1 MNNRGSLTIEATII
15 LPLVIL
21 IIYFFMLLPIS
32 KIYFNVF
39 EGEVIEDLM
48 RTTSRS
54 FNVSEIND
62 IIERHP
68 QLEIKSVF
76 FRLNEVEVTI
86 AFNSI
91 YYRKWLIKYDIR
103 VPNVETLIYITDT
116 GKKFHHFGCVYLRES
131 MIPIIYSKG
140 IIKYDAC
147 KACSF
152 H

>member
-1 MNNRGSLTIEATII
+1 MNNRGSLTIEATMI
-15 LPLVIL
+15 LPVLILVICFL
-21 IIYFFMLLPIS
+21 MLLPIS

-39 EGEVIEDLM
+39 EKEMIDGLM
-48 RTTSRS
+48 STTSRS
-54 FNVSEIND
+54 FNVSEIDD
-62 IIERHP
+62 IVERHP
-68 QLEIKSVF
+68 QLEIESIF
-76 FRLNEVEVTI
+76 FRLKEVEVTV

-91 YYRKWLIKYDIR
+91 YYRRWLIKYDIR
-103 VPNVETLIYITDT
+103 VPNVEPLIYITDT
-116 GKKFHHFGCVYLRES
+116 GRKFHHFGCVYLRES